1 MKKGGRGQFIVNQ
14 TAAEGCLSWTTIGSE
29 GSPFHSARTLALQRN
44 PRQTGELCSR
54 HSLSLDEHLEPFSH
68 PFGVDQRLELQPRA
82 NTVRLGFALIVEV
95 REFIS
100 LAEREQK
107 CRLRCEPGS
116 LQPGSLAPDFE
127 SGEIHVRGQVLLTR
141 RSIIIRRAMILIREE
156 CAAHVMVVEEFH
168 GAMTVVDR
176 ENVSALEA
184 APDFGDPIAR
194 LESGFR
200 LLVFVKSDALRR
212 EIFSD
217 GASGKS
223 RDAIH

>member
-1 MKKGGRGQFIVNQ
+1 MKKGG
-14 TAAEGCLSWTTIGSE
+14 E
-29 GSPFHSARTLALQRN
+29 GSQLLLTRQPTKAVYPERPWGVKDLPCHPARTLAPRRN
-44 PRQTGELCSR
+44 PRQTGEPCPR
-54 HSLSLDEHLEPFSH
+54 HFLLLDEHLEPFSH

-82 NTVRLGFALIVEV
+82 NTVRLALSFLAEV

-141 RSIIIRRAMILIREE
+141 RSIIILRRAMILIREE
-156 CAAHVMVVEEFH
+156 CAAHVIVVEEFH

-184 APDFGDPIAR
+184 APDF
-194 LESGFR
+194 
-200 LLVFVKSDALRR
+200 
-212 EIFSD
+212 
-217 GASGKS
+217 
-223 RDAIH
+223 